1 MCHLP
6 ERSTFTLKVRMFDC
20 RTPNACSSWS
30 VAGEVERVLWDHFN
44 PSHCLA
50 STESGTLHYIDV
62 RKATTPVWT
71 LSAHSEAVTGIS
83 LSPHCH
89 GVVTTVSQDK
99 MLKVWDISGPQP
111 AFVGERALG
120 LGTLHTLSN
129 CPDVPF
135 VVAAGGDK
143 SSDNFKVMD
152 LRELAPVRS
161 VFGKRQLSNP
171 LNTTEFGFATAEEA
185 EPAEDMDTVTEAA
198 TNTLQSMSISPEKP
212 SGGAAAKFRKK
223 DKDKKKKKKKQL

>member
-1 MCHLP
+1 M
-6 ERSTFTLKVRMFDC
+6 
-20 RTPNACSSWS
+20 
-30 VAGEVERVLWDHFN
+30 G
-44 PSHCLA
+44 
-50 STESGTLHYIDV
+50 
-62 RKATTPVWT
+62 
-71 LSAHSEAVTGIS
+71 
-83 LSPHCH
+83 
-89 GVVTTVSQDK
+89 K

-111 AFVGERALG
+111 AFVGERSLG
-120 LGTLHTLSN
+120 LDTLHTLAN

-152 LRELAPVRS
+152 LRELAPVRL
-161 VFGKRQLSNP
+161 FGKRQLSNP
-171 LNTTEFGFATAEEA
+171 LNTTEFGFATAVEA

>member
-1 MCHLP
+1 M
-6 ERSTFTLKVRMFDC
+6 LKVLSHPLF
-20 RTPNACSSWS
+20 SSS
-30 VAGEVERVLWDHFN
+30 RAE
-44 PSHCLA
+44 
-50 STESGTLHYIDV
+50 HYLV
-62 RKATTPVWT
+62 
-71 LSAHSEAVTGIS
+71 
-83 LSPHCH
+83 
-89 GVVTTVSQDK
+89 Q
-99 MLKVWDISGPQP
+99 VWDISGPQP

-143 SSDNFKVMD
+143 SSDNFKVPDFFPLEYCQYFIPQVMD

-185 EPAEDMDTVTEAA
+185 EPAEVMLA
-198 TNTLQSMSISPEKP
+198 NMSHALFI
-212 SGGAAAKFRKK
+212 
-223 DKDKKKKKKKQL
+223 